1 MTTLTVTSKGQ
12 VTLRKELLDHLG
24 VQAGDK
30 IAVDLLPDGQASIR
44 ADRKSNSIEISLVF

>member
-1 MTTLTVTSKGQ
+1 MTILTVTSKGQ

-24 VQAGDK
+24 VQPGDK

-44 ADRKSNSIEISLVF
+44 ASQPNSGLERSLVS